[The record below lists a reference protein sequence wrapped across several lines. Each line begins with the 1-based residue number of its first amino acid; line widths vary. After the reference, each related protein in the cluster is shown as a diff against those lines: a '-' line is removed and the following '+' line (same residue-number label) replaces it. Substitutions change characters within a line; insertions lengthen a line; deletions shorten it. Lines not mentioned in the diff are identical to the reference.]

1 MAHAASAAC
10 PQSVRAVRISRN
22 QRAAVKGNAELR
34 VNDDF
39 REGIAAF
46 LEKRRPLSLTLL
58 VLTKCFCHP
67 DRLFTLRRNGAVG
80 LRHSI
85 PPAVFTRSFAYG

>member
-1 MAHAASAAC
+1 MERTWLLESTQSRQDPLRARGWRRSAQPMEHGASAAC

-22 QRAAVKGNAELR
+22 QRAAVKRNAELR

-46 LEKRRPLSLTLL
+46 LEKRRP
-58 VLTKCFCHP
+58 FCP
-67 DRLFTLRRNGAVG
+67 
-80 LRHSI
+80 
-85 PPAVFTRSFAYG
+85 